1 MIPKNRSMKS
11 YRYGPSECYELRSRL
26 RLQHDLGVDEAAA
39 EALLRLRNQVMELQD
54 QIHRLEV
61 ELTAQHASQQI
72 RLASYQ
78 EVYDEAIW
86 IELEFTE

>member
-1 MIPKNRSMKS
+1 
-11 YRYGPSECYELRSRL
+11 
-26 RLQHDLGVDEAAA
+26 
-39 EALLRLRNQVMELQD
+39 MELQD